1 MTSETKHPEKVSIK
15 IKAPKSI
22 VAMLREAA
30 AIKGVDVATFIV
42 DAGAEK
48 ARRVIRDHAAIE
60 LSRQGQKELVEALSS
75 LGSPT
80 EAMKALMELPD
91 LPTRK

>member
-15 IKAPKSI
+15 IRAPKNI

-60 LSRQGQKELVEALSS
+60 LSRQGQKALVEALSS

-80 EAMKALMELPD
+80 EAMKALMDLPD